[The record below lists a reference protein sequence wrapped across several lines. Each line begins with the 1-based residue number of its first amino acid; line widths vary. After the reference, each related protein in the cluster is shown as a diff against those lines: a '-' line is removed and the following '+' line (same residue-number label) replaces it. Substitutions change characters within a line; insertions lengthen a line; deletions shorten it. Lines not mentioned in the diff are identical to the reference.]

1 MAKYKDFFV
10 DLMMT
15 EELSLPV
22 PGNEGDD
29 TMDALKDSV
38 TMFCSFA
45 AFGML
50 PIIGFVCA
58 GALVPS
64 LDVSRCAATRGCHMD
79 MDIGHRYIHMNEDT

>member
-22 PGNEGDD
+22 PGDSDNLES
-29 TMDALKDSV
+29 LKDGC
-38 TMFCSFA
+38 TMFVAFA

-50 PIIGFVCA
+50 PIIGFVAA
-58 GALVPS
+58 GALVSVLLLS
-64 LDVSRCAATRGCHMD
+64 LGLTPMSVAMQVL
-79 MDIGHRYIHMNEDT
+79 